1 MWSLNEVIKDSFTSI
16 VLQRNCLLNISE
28 TSSTPSTHRWM
39 LYIVSD
45 SDVCRTWRIVSH
57 NVFLFHAA
65 LPWMFEHSLDNEDA
79 SFPEKTKVTRTRFPS
94 LHMGEKKYVTQMAM
108 PNPSQVPC
116 APRPNKDIPCSGN
129 TALCCVVLKCL
140 RQANTINTAEQC
152 HASTLTIY
160 LLKTSTSFTRVT
172 IKCLTNAPQFF
183 SASKKSWLWHL

>member
-65 LPWMFEHSLDNEDA
+65 LPWMFEQPGQWRRLVPREDKRSHA
-79 SFPEKTKVTRTRFPS
+79 HVSPACIWGKKNMWHRWRCQIHRRCPVRRGRTKTFP
-94 LHMGEKKYVTQMAM
+94 
-108 PNPSQVPC
+108 
-116 APRPNKDIPCSGN
+116 
-129 TALCCVVLKCL
+129 ALGIRLCVVLCWNVCVKPTQSIPQNNVTYQPWQFTSL
-140 RQANTINTAEQC
+140 RQWRRSPAWQ
-152 HASTLTIY
+152 L
-160 LLKTSTSFTRVT
+160 
-172 IKCLTNAPQFF
+172 NA
-183 SASKKSWLWHL
+183 

>member
-65 LPWMFEHSLDNEDA
+65 LPWMFEQPGQWRRLVPREDKRSHA
-79 SFPEKTKVTRTRFPS
+79 HVSPACIWGK
-94 LHMGEKKYVTQMAM
+94 KKYVTQMAM

-152 HASTLTIY
+152 HALTLTIY
-160 LLKTSTSFTRVT
+160 LLKTVTPLTCVT
-172 IKCLTNAPQFF
+172 IKCLTNAPWFF
-183 SASKKSWLWHL
+183 SAVKKSWLWHL